1 MEKNKSTPK
10 LCIIC
15 VCSLETLG
23 EERGKQQ
30 REVFMT
36 LGICNELWFE
46 HPQSSSLSLIAWNDF
61 FQCLATWKREAGW
74 DLDLNY

>member
-1 MEKNKSTPK
+1 
-10 LCIIC
+10 
-15 VCSLETLG
+15 
-23 EERGKQQ
+23 
-30 REVFMT
+30 MT